1 MIGTRFAI
9 MTHLRL
15 IDWVL
20 VSCAGLVP
28 LIAVFAHKGSVIL
41 LSVAGG
47 LALVT
52 AVTNGHLKAIFTQR
66 LAILFAAG
74 LIWLV
79 AATMI
84 SPDPASGFLKIAK
97 ICMLGILFAA
107 LAWQLRSLP
116 EKVKTAAI
124 VSQAWGTMAALVVL
138 AGGYL
143 AIGVFGQQLVE
154 IEREPEISVLYPGI
168 VTSALLLPGVLGYL
182 RKSRRIGMMWGAAV
196 GAILLSLAVGS
207 MTVTVLVA
215 VTLGLFMAFRDNPW
229 YLPRLL
235 ALVLVVV
242 TVTLP
247 VSMPLVL
254 DRVAVAFVENG
265 NPDGEGGKTVAG
277 STEHRYLIWRFAAD
291 RAAERPFLGWGFNA
305 SRSLPGGHE
314 LTGERAELLPLHP
327 HNAVLQVWLE
337 LGVPGLLLLCV
348 VLWRTYMPPGW
359 ENFPRRE
366 LLIRTLTVTAVFIAA
381 SATFG
386 IWQSWWLA
394 TIALALASTSLW
406 HEGAEA

>member
-1 MIGTRFAI
+1 

-52 AVTNGHLKAIFTQR
+52 AVANGHLKAVFTR
-66 LAILFAAG
+66 KLVILAAVGLAWLAIASA
-74 LIWLV
+74 V
-79 AATMI
+79 
-84 SPDPASGFLKIAK
+84 SPDPEAAFMKIAK
-97 ICMLGILFAA
+97 ISMLGVLFFA
-107 LAWQLRSLP
+107 LAWQLRTLSA
-116 EKVKTAAI
+116 EARESAVMAMT
-124 VSQAWGTMAALVVL
+124 WGTMTALAIL
-138 AGGYL
+138 AGGYFV
-143 AIGVFGQQLVE
+143 IGVFGQQLIE
-154 IEREPEISVLYPGI
+154 IEREPEVSVLYPGI

-182 RKSRRIGMMWGAAV
+182 RKSRRIGMMWAAAV

-215 VTLGLFMAFRDNPW
+215 VTLGLFVAFRDNPW

-235 ALVLVVV
+235 ALVLVLV

-265 NPDGEGGKTVAG
+265 NPEGKDGKTVAG

-305 SRSLPGGHE
+305 SSSLPGGHE

-366 LLIRTLTVTAVFIAA
+366 VLIRTLTVTAVFIAA

-394 TIALALASTSLW
+394 TIALVVASTSLW
-406 HEGAEA
+406 HEGPEA